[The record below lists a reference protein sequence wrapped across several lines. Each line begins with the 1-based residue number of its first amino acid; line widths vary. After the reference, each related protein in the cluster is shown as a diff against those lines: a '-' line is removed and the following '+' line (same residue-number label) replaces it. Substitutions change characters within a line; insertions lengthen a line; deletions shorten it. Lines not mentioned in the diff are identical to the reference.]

1 MDETAR
7 SSWTPMIG
15 LFLAQVLMSF
25 NVAALPIS
33 LGGMVDDFSVPP
45 TVASSTIVVYGLAVA
60 ALVMTGA
67 KLGQRIGWTLIFR
80 CVLAVF
86 AASSLMMILA
96 PTVTWAIL
104 GQLLAGA
111 AAAIIVP
118 ALVALIAENYRG
130 AQQATA
136 VGSLGS
142 ARAISGV
149 SAFLI
154 GGTLGTFVGW
164 RPIFFITL
172 ALAVAVFAFEYMNH
186 EGHRERFFGFYLMT
200 LGAMMGVCF
209 AGNLVTLYLF
219 YEMMTLLSVPLV
231 LHIGTRKALDAAY
244 RYLGFSVAGAGLGLL
259 GLFVLQGYCTT
270 DLFTPGGV
278 LDALRA
284 GEDRELLLAV
294 FFVMAIGFGCKA
306 GMFPLHAWL
315 PIAHPVAPAPAS
327 AVLSGL
333 ITKMGVLALIR
344 VVYYL
349 FGWSFLDGSWAQT
362 AVLVL
367 SLITVFMGSS
377 LALREDTLKKRLAY
391 STVSQVSYVIFGLM
405 LFHPLALEGAIYQAV
420 FHAIAKNALFM
431 ATGAIIYQ
439 THLTQVSQLRGI
451 GGPYS
456 ITMWCFT
463 LASLSLVGIPPTGG
477 FVSKWFLAEG
487 ALAAETGPMAF
498 WGIGVL
504 MVSALLTAGYLLP
517 IVVRA
522 FFPGKDFDQQS
533 VVRQQNTWLMWIT
546 LCLLTAAVVLLGM
559 FPGVLDPLMEGIVG
573 PMFQW

>member
-1 MDETAR
+1 M
-7 SSWTPMIG
+7 SGSW
-15 LFLAQVLMSF
+15 LM
-25 NVAALPIS
+25 LPILFPL
-33 LGGMVDDFSVPP
+33 LGGLGVLR
-45 TVASSTIVVYGLAVA
+45 IHAV
-60 ALVMTGA
+60 
-67 KLGQRIGWTLIFR
+67 KPRR
-80 CVLAVF
+80 LAVF
-86 AASSLMMILA
+86 L
-96 PTVTWAIL
+96 
-104 GQLLAGA
+104 LLA
-111 AAAIIVP
+111 VQLVLVL
-118 ALVALIAENYRG
+118 ALSGRAEEPY
-130 AQQATA
+130 T
-136 VGSLGS
+136 VL
-142 ARAISGV
+142 
-149 SAFLI
+149 
-154 GGTLGTFVGW
+154 
-164 RPIFFITL
+164 TL
-172 ALAVAVFAFEYMNH
+172 AGGVRLVLGADALGRLFSGLICGIWLAVAVFAFEYMDH

-231 LHIGTRKALDAAY
+231 LHIGTRKALGAAY

-259 GLFVLQGYCTT
+259 GLFVLQEYCTT
-270 DLFTPGGV
+270 DPFTPGGV
-278 LDALRA
+278 LDLVRA
-284 GEDRELLLAV
+284 GKDRELLLLV
-294 FFVMAIGFGCKA
+294 FFVMAVGFGCKA

-333 ITKMGVLALIR
+333 ITKMGILALIR

-349 FGWSFLDGSWAQT
+349 FGWPFLESTWAQT

-405 LFHPLALEGAIYQAV
+405 LFHPAALEGALFQAV

-477 FVSKWFLAEG
+477 FISKWFLAEG
-487 ALAAETGPMAF
+487 ALAAKDGPLAY
-498 WGIGVL
+498 WGIAVL

-522 FFPGKDFDQQS
+522 FFPGKEFDQQS

-546 LCLLTAAVVLLGM
+546 LCLLTAAAVVLGM
-559 FPGVLDPLMEGIVG
+559 FPGVLKSMVQDIIG
-573 PMFQW
+573 PVFF

>member
-1 MDETAR
+1 M
-7 SSWTPMIG
+7 SGSW
-15 LFLAQVLMSF
+15 LM
-25 NVAALPIS
+25 LPILFPL
-33 LGGMVDDFSVPP
+33 LGGLGVLR
-45 TVASSTIVVYGLAVA
+45 IHAV
-60 ALVMTGA
+60 
-67 KLGQRIGWTLIFR
+67 KPRR
-80 CVLAVF
+80 LAVF
-86 AASSLMMILA
+86 L
-96 PTVTWAIL
+96 
-104 GQLLAGA
+104 LLA
-111 AAAIIVP
+111 VQLVLVL
-118 ALVALIAENYRG
+118 ALSGRAEEPY
-130 AQQATA
+130 T
-136 VGSLGS
+136 VL
-142 ARAISGV
+142 
-149 SAFLI
+149 
-154 GGTLGTFVGW
+154 
-164 RPIFFITL
+164 TL
-172 ALAVAVFAFEYMNH
+172 AGGVRLVLGADALGRLFSGLICGIWLAVAVFAFEYMDH

-231 LHIGTRKALDAAY
+231 LHIGTRKALGAAY

-259 GLFVLQGYCTT
+259 GLFVLQEYCTT

-278 LDALRA
+278 LDLVRA
-284 GEDRELLLAV
+284 GEDRELLLLV
-294 FFVMAIGFGCKA
+294 FFVMAVGFGCKA

-333 ITKMGVLALIR
+333 ITKMGILALIR

-349 FGWSFLDGSWAQT
+349 FGWPFLESTWAQT

-405 LFHPLALEGAIYQAV
+405 LFHPAALEGALFQAV

-431 ATGAIIYQ
+431 ATGAISYQ

-477 FVSKWFLAEG
+477 FISKWFLAEG
-487 ALAAETGPMAF
+487 ALAAKDGPLAY
-498 WGIGVL
+498 WGIAVL

-522 FFPGKDFDQQS
+522 FFPGKEFDQQS

-546 LCLLTAAVVLLGM
+546 LCLLTAAAVVLGM
-559 FPGVLDPLMEGIVG
+559 FPGVLKSMVQDIIRPV
-573 PMFQW
+573 FS